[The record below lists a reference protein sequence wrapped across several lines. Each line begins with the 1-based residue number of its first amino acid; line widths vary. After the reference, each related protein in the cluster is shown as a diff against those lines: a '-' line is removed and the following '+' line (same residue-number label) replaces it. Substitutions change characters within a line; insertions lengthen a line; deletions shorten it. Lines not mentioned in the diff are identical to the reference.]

1 MTVTMIEAS
10 VTLFVTSCVFCSI
23 AAACDATSWRNN
35 SAESPC
41 YENAT
46 VTVASNPGYWVCE
59 HDGMETWTVNDSE
72 LESEDLMLLSQR
84 DCAPINRR

>member
-46 VTVASNPGYWVCE
+46 VISDDTRAVSGIVCHPKAHLNVKQVGEHAVAVCSCDSKI
-59 HDGMETWTVNDSE
+59 DGG
-72 LESEDLMLLSQR
+72 
-84 DCAPINRR
+84 